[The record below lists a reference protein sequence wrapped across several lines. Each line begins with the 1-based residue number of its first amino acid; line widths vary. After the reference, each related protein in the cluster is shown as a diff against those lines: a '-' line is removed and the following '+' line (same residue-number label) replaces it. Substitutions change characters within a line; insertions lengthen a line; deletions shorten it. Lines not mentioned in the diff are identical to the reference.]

1 MLAHIRTAA
10 VSGVEPF
17 MIGVEVDLASGLPAF
32 TIVGLPQGAV
42 REGRDRVAAALR
54 NAGFELPPR
63 RITVNL
69 APADVRKD
77 GTALDLPIAIGLL
90 TAAGHIPQAALDGHL
105 LLGELGLDGCL
116 RPVAGVLPIAVA
128 CCDASVEA
136 LVVPAQN
143 ADEAAV
149 AAGVRVLGAQS
160 LTQVVH
166 HFTGG
171 PALDVARIDPLALLD
186 TDRGDGLDLH
196 DVRGQRTGK
205 RVLEIAAAGSHNVLF
220 LGPPGSGK
228 TMLARR
234 LAGILP
240 PPSLQEALET
250 TSIHSVAGRLKGGTS
265 LLVHRPFRAP
275 HHTVSDAGLVGG
287 GIPLCPGEVSL
298 AHNSV
303 LFLDELAEFRRNV
316 LDVLR
321 QPLEEGFVHLS
332 RARGAVRFPSR
343 ILLAAA
349 MNPCPCGYWGD
360 GSDRCLCDPGQVA
373 RYLGRVSGPLLDR
386 IDLHLQVPRVPF
398 EALEGGRSAIGSAE
412 IRSRVARARQLQQ
425 ARFADTPG
433 VHANGQMRPGELRRW
448 CRPSREV
455 TRLLQGAV
463 DRLGLSARA
472 YHKILKVARTIADLD
487 GAEAIGAEHAAEAL
501 QYRYLDRASR

>member
-1 MLAHIRTAA
+1 
-10 VSGVEPF
+10 
-17 MIGVEVDLASGLPAF
+17 
-32 TIVGLPQGAV
+32 
-42 REGRDRVAAALR
+42 
-54 NAGFELPPR
+54 
-63 RITVNL
+63 
-69 APADVRKD
+69 
-77 GTALDLPIAIGLL
+77 
-90 TAAGHIPQAALDGHL
+90 
-105 LLGELGLDGCL
+105 
-116 RPVAGVLPIAVA
+116 
-128 CCDASVEA
+128 
-136 LVVPAQN
+136 
-143 ADEAAV
+143 
-149 AAGVRVLGAQS
+149 
-160 LTQVVH
+160 
-166 HFTGG
+166 
-171 PALDVARIDPLALLD
+171 
-186 TDRGDGLDLH
+186 
-196 DVRGQRTGK
+196 
-205 RVLEIAAAGSHNVLF
+205 VLEIAAAGSHDVLF

-303 LFLDELAEFRRNV
+303 LLLDELAEFRRNV

-373 RYLGRVSGPLLDR
+373 RYLG
-386 IDLHLQVPRVPF
+386 
-398 EALEGGRSAIGSAE
+398 
-412 IRSRVARARQLQQ
+412 
-425 ARFADTPG
+425 
-433 VHANGQMRPGELRRW
+433 
-448 CRPSREV
+448 
-455 TRLLQGAV
+455 
-463 DRLGLSARA
+463 
-472 YHKILKVARTIADLD
+472 
-487 GAEAIGAEHAAEAL
+487 
-501 QYRYLDRASR
+501 